1 MARDIKGVAVNFRF
15 GSRGYPEPACNTE
28 LLADSIYTILSTK
41 TGERVHR
48 PEFGSNLKRVLFG
61 SITRASAIRAR
72 VEARRSIEQ
81 WEPRV
86 VIDDILVTVQDS
98 TILLDIVWRPRNNL
112 ADANR
117 TQIPFDAGE
126 AR

>member
-15 GSRGYPEPACNTE
+15 GLKGFPEPACNTE
-28 LLADSIYTILSTK
+28 LLSDSIYTILSTK
-41 TGERVHR
+41 TGERVYR

-61 SITRASAIRAR
+61 NLSRAAAVRAR
-72 VEARRSIEQ
+72 VEARRAIEQ

-86 VIDDILVTVQDS
+86 VVDDILVTVRDS
-98 TILLDIVWRPRNNL
+98 TILLEIVWRPRNNL
-112 ADANR
+112 ADAQR
-117 TQIPFDAGE
+117 TQIPFDSGE